1 MSLLAP
7 STSATGESA
16 LQKEA
21 RLFKESFTRLIDAFL
36 NRMFDL
42 RPEKAVRRM
51 WYLIILMFA
60 SGFLISLYYYPLN
73 LWMQHIQD
81 IIYYF
86 LYPAYAAEYIGDPF
100 TNIFIFGIRVFTD
113 AHVLQYLPVFLA
125 AFFIALQSAA
135 IYLADV
141 FELDDVSIARSFIWE
156 VALTGSDETMRI
168 TQGDILAEHRTSS
181 NYLIGG
187 PGRVVVDL
195 DSVALFEK
203 PDGTP
208 RIIGPTGKEPGGKAT
223 LDGFERFRQALDLR
237 DHFIELRDQ
246 DEKSFAVHSRS
257 LDGIPITATD
267 VRFMFSV
274 HRDGQK
280 PTPDN
285 PYPFSRRAVKQMV
298 YKATSRVTPD
308 LTNPSTFEFSWV
320 NNMISLIRGRLGGFM
335 NEHKLT
341 EYLASIGMPEY
352 ERVKQREEK
361 ISEEAQKLAL
371 SSKDDLPKGKDI
383 KPPPE
388 FTPRYEI
395 KNLFSQF
402 AEEFSESARERGV
415 ELHWI
420 GLGTWKAPTEIIPE
434 TKVVPEKHL
443 DAWRI
448 SRENLAKGNDGA
460 MENYKNE
467 AILQEMMALIQ
478 DVPIT
483 AYQTATAK
491 YDHNNAIRDILVAY
505 RQQLMNAAEF
515 LQAKGEPIPQII
527 IKAIEFIYELLGYK
541 GWHWV
546 GKNKLVPSNLSEP
559 VIVIDQ
565 TVGVAQ
571 IKDLPANGKLQ
582 VGQTYHLQVDVLQDI
597 EDSTIPIEIF
607 SDEEQIIDIVILANE
622 MSIYP
627 EWFHEVVITRQSK
640 SKPPEFTIIPLSP
653 GLRTITIQYYYK
665 LHLLGQIKYKVEV
678 VES

>member
-21 RLFKESFTRLIDAFL
+21 QLFRELFTRLIDAFL

-81 IIYYF
+81 IIYY
-86 LYPAYAAEYIGDPF
+86 LVYPAYAAGYTGDPF
-100 TNIFIFGIRVFTD
+100 TNIFWFGIRVFTD
-113 AHVLQYLPVFLA
+113 ARILQYLPVFLA

-141 FELDDVSIARSFIWE
+141 FELEDVSVARSFIWE
-156 VALTGSDETMRI
+156 VALTGSDETIRI
-168 TQGDILAEHRTSS
+168 SQGDILAEHRTSS

-187 PGRVVVDL
+187 PGKVVVDL
-195 DSVALFEK
+195 DTVALFEK

-208 RIIGPTGKEPGGKAT
+208 RVIGPTGKEPGGKAT

-246 DEKSFAVHSRS
+246 DNKSAAVLSRS

-267 VRFMFSV
+267 VRFMFSIY
-274 HRDGQK
+274 RDGQK
-280 PTPDN
+280 PTTDN
-285 PYPFSRRAVKQMV
+285 PYPFSRKAVEQMV

-320 NNMISLIRGRLGGFM
+320 NNMTSLIRGRLGGFM

-352 ERVKQREEK
+352 EKAKQEENK
-361 ISEEAQKLAL
+361 ISEEAQKLTL
-371 SSKDDLPKGKDI
+371 PSQEDLPKGQEIKD
-383 KPPPE
+383 PPD
-388 FTPRYEI
+388 FTPRFKI
-395 KNLFSQF
+395 ANLFAQF
-402 AEEFSESARERGV
+402 EKEFTKPAQERGV

-443 DAWRI
+443 DAWKI
-448 SRENLAKGNDGA
+448 SRENLAKGNEGA
-460 MENYKNE
+460 FEKYKND
-467 AILQEMMALIQ
+467 AALQETMTLIQ
-478 DVPIT
+478 DVPIA
-483 AYQTATAK
+483 AYQNATEK
-491 YDHNNAIRDILVAY
+491 YDHVNAMRDLLVAY
-505 RQQLMNAAEF
+505 RQQLLNAAEF
-515 LQAKGEPIPQII
+515 LQAKGEPVPLTIV
-527 IKAIEFIYELLGYK
+527 KAIEYIYELLGYK

-546 GKNKLVPSNLSEP
+546 GKVRQEPKEEPPKKESPGSSPKSQASPVDESEDELFSKLVNSVGGDNAVAERLINLERRRAP
-559 VIVIDQ
+559 KA
-565 TVGVAQ
+565 TRR
-571 IKDLPANGKLQ
+571 DL
-582 VGQTYHLQVDVLQDI
+582 I
-597 EDSTIPIEIF
+597 ERAIER
-607 SDEEQIIDIVILANE
+607 L
-622 MSIYP
+622 
-627 EWFHEVVITRQSK
+627 
-640 SKPPEFTIIPLSP
+640 
-653 GLRTITIQYYYK
+653 LRDRK
-665 LHLLGQIKYKVEV
+665 
-678 VES
+678 